1 MKRHFDHI
9 VLTAANEAQARGYR
23 AQLDWRLKQ
32 GVLDATT
39 RYHVVADPGG
49 RRVGS
54 LGATL
59 GVLRH
64 LADQL
69 LAERPAK
76 NFAELF
82 ADQRIL
88 ICHSGGDSRRLPA
101 YAAQGKIFVPL
112 PTSRRGQPA
121 ALFDLILDNVEKLP
135 APSQGQVLIY
145 TGDVLLTFDPNTV
158 DFDLPGVVGVAYP
171 GSLDVGSRHGVYAPG
186 SGKGHDRTMPVRDF
200 LQKPDEAEARAAG
213 AVDPVNRVLID
224 TGILSFDPKT
234 TEKLLK
240 YAGLSL
246 RGRRVIADR
255 RGVLADLE
263 AGRSKGLDLYEEFTM
278 ALPDAMT
285 AARYQ
290 REVIGA
296 NADAAHQRRL
306 MGLHRAL
313 RGVKFAVNVLPWC
326 DFFHIGSSREFLV
339 NIATLNRTA
348 QTYNFAHLH
357 GSAVCDG
364 VALEGSFIYDSVLDH
379 RRIRAAGQTLIEACD
394 VDVPLQLDGG
404 NILVGLPALRGHLS
418 GPAVRLRKGLGLV
431 VLPVGGRDW
440 AAVLFGIED
449 DFKGAG
455 DRCGFLNGAMREW
468 QREHRVSD
476 AMLWPG
482 DEPHDLWQAKL
493 WRVGTLKQ
501 TIGHAMALASS
512 GMRPAGKR
520 FNMRELMG
528 RVNHERLIAH
538 RQDIA
543 RRVGLRNLA
552 ERLLT
557 DNTLAGE
564 TVVGDIHDRREAMI
578 AQQQISEA
586 RQRAND
592 RLFDSRAMKLAA
604 MIARAH
610 PTTGCNATRLEQEAF
625 EAIGDAVAKHVGLAG
640 KPRVAGILQD
650 QVVWVTTPVRIDLA
664 GGWSDTPPICAER
677 GGAVLNAA
685 VTLNGQYPVQAMAK
699 LNEEGVIRL
708 SSIDLGQ
715 RVEITT
721 TEQLLDHHNPRDWA
735 ALPKAA
741 LLLAGVGPGDAK
753 QKLSKWLD
761 VLGGGLDLTIFSSL
775 PKGSGMGTSSILG
788 AAVLAC
794 LDRVLGVHTGHDDL
808 IARVSVLEQRMTTGG
823 GWQDQV
829 GGVYP
834 GIKLSQTQPGPEQL
848 PTLRFTALPP
858 EVSGR
863 MLLYFTGYKRM
874 AKNILQ
880 NVVGRYLARDP
891 AALRIIDELK
901 AGALAMKQ
909 DLDERNFRGFA
920 AGVRRYW
927 ELKKAFDPGSTTP
940 MLQKLIGSVDRWC
953 EATLLP
959 GAGGG
964 GFVFMIARDQ
974 EAVGKIRRQLERNRP
989 NEHARFFDFALDPTG
1004 LKVTTL

>member
-1 MKRHFDHI
+1 
-9 VLTAANEAQARGYR
+9 
-23 AQLDWRLKQ
+23 
-32 GVLDATT
+32 
-39 RYHVVADPGG
+39 
-49 RRVGS
+49 
-54 LGATL
+54 
-59 GVLRH
+59 
-64 LADQL
+64 
-69 LAERPAK
+69 
-76 NFAELF
+76 
-82 ADQRIL
+82 
-88 ICHSGGDSRRLPA
+88 
-101 YAAQGKIFVPL
+101 
-112 PTSRRGQPA
+112 
-121 ALFDLILDNVEKLP
+121 
-135 APSQGQVLIY
+135 
-145 TGDVLLTFDPNTV
+145 
-158 DFDLPGVVGVAYP
+158 
-171 GSLDVGSRHGVYAPG
+171 
-186 SGKGHDRTMPVRDF
+186 
-200 LQKPDEAEARAAG
+200 
-213 AVDPVNRVLID
+213 
-224 TGILSFDPKT
+224 
-234 TEKLLK
+234 
-240 YAGLSL
+240 
-246 RGRRVIADR
+246 
-255 RGVLADLE
+255 
-263 AGRSKGLDLYEEFTM
+263 
-278 ALPDAMT
+278 
-285 AARYQ
+285 
-290 REVIGA
+290 
-296 NADAAHQRRL
+296 
-306 MGLHRAL
+306 
-313 RGVKFAVNVLPWC
+313 
-326 DFFHIGSSREFLV
+326 
-339 NIATLNRTA
+339 
-348 QTYNFAHLH
+348 
-357 GSAVCDG
+357 
-364 VALEGSFIYDSVLDH
+364 
-379 RRIRAAGQTLIEACD
+379 
-394 VDVPLQLDGG
+394 DGG
-404 NILVGLPALRGHLS
+404 NILVGLPAMRGHSS
-418 GPAVRLRKGLGLV
+418 GPAGLAGFAVRLRKGLGLV
-431 VLPVGGRDW
+431 VLPVGAREW

-468 QREHRVSD
+468 QRDHRVSD

-493 WRVGTLKQ
+493 WRVGSLKQ
-501 TIGHAMALASS
+501 TVGHALAIAEPKAALA
-512 GMRPAGKR
+512 PGKEDSLR
-520 FNMRELMG
+520 LGLKNMRELIG
-528 RVNHERLIAH
+528 RVNHARLIAH

-557 DNTLAGE
+557 DNALAGE
-564 TVVGDIHDRREAMI
+564 TVVGDIHDRREAAI
-578 AQQQISEA
+578 AQQQINEA
-586 RQRAND
+586 RRRAND
-592 RLFDSRAMKLAA
+592 RLFDSRALKLAA

-610 PTTGCNATRLEQEAF
+610 PTPGCNAPRLEQQAF
-625 EAIGDAVAKHVGLAG
+625 EAIGDAVAKNVELAG

-708 SSIDLGQ
+708 SSIDLGR

-741 LLLAGVGPGDAK
+741 MLLAGVGPGDAK
-753 QKLSKWLD
+753 QKLSQWLD

-794 LDRVLGVHTGHDDL
+794 LDRVLGVHVSHDDL

-927 ELKKAFDPGSTTP
+927 ELKKALDPGSTTP
-940 MLQKLIGSVDRWC
+940 MLQKLIGSVNRWC

-989 NEHARFFDFALDPTG
+989 NEHARFFDFALDSTG